1 MKQLYTILIFM
12 GIVASAAAQTLQSVN
27 PGTGTQGTQSL
38 LVEITG
44 SNLSFNQG
52 TSTQVIFSN
61 QTTGFEI
68 PGYYFSS
75 TGSSAVYSTIDIP
88 YSADTGLYDLYI
100 KDDVNFLTL
109 NNAFRVLAQAP
120 VTPTMVISP
129 NSGSQNNNVT
139 VSVTGHLTHF
149 TDNVSFY
156 IQLPGSSSFLDG
168 QLIQVTNDSSA
179 QVFFSLF
186 VQPGVY
192 NFYAQD
198 SRDNIVLAV
207 NQFVVNGNIAQ
218 IVSASPDS
226 GAANT
231 TLDVNISGLNTNF
244 TSATT
249 TESVWLDKD
258 GFIIYPLQ
266 AVAATD
272 LLLTTQFSIPANA
285 PDGWYD
291 IHTLDPIDGELVRH
305 NGFYIYDGVSGLQTV
320 NADIV
325 ALQLFPNPAAEQLIL
340 MPDMQCEQWVSLSI
354 TDMAGQ
360 IVTRKRVFVP
370 AGKSQVS
377 LDVSLLAGGIYTVNL
392 STQRQMLHNRFVVAH

>member
-168 QLIQVTNDSSA
+168 QLIQVTNDLSA

>member
-1 MKQLYTILIFM
+1 M

-129 NSGSQNNNVT
+129 NSGNQNNNVT

>member
-129 NSGSQNNNVT
+129 NSGNQNNNVT